1 MIYNIPN
8 VLLALA
14 TIVPVILFAIG
25 SVRGKQVYQMS
36 EVGLSILILV
46 ILSVASA
53 GLLTASASYEAGQF
67 MPSWIAGGV
76 LAAMT
81 MMNAIQVSRL
91 KKNFAFET
99 AITSEDFRSRGFGR
113 NGGGEPVGEGEPVV
127 AVRRACCNSAIVED
141 TGIAAD
147 TLKENSPFKN
157 LALVI
162 PLVTVNF
169 FRIEIAFMV
178 QSDRI
183 MVVAASSAKIRPWY
197 TGFAFLAFIPIIER
211 DAKAMAE
218 GRVNCKKRGDVCV
231 ATSNGHKGNVSSENE
246 CQAAAAVDVEQLFEP
261 DPQGDAKKPRVDPT
275 QVRLIAKGVA
285 TFKGSGTFED
295 IKIEVKPT
303 DAITLST
310 KITPPS
316 APDLKEDLNR
326 PVTYECRPY
335 VESEEF

>member
-1 MIYNIPN
+1 MA
-8 VLLALA
+8 V
-14 TIVPVILFAIG
+14 
-25 SVRGKQVYQMS
+25 
-36 EVGLSILILV
+36 
-46 ILSVASA
+46 
-53 GLLTASASYEAGQF
+53 
-67 MPSWIAGGV
+67 
-76 LAAMT
+76 
-81 MMNAIQVSRL
+81 MNAVQVSRL
-91 KKNFAFET
+91 KKKFALET
-99 AITSEDFRSRGFGR
+99 AITDDDFRSRD
-113 NGGGEPVGEGEPVV
+113 GGEPVGGDERVV
-127 AVRRACCNSAIVED
+127 AVRRACCTSDIAED

-147 TLKENSPFKN
+147 TLKESSPFKN

-169 FRIEIAFMV
+169 FRIEIAFQV

-197 TGFAFLAFIPIIER
+197 TGFAFLAFIPIIQR
-211 DAKAMAE
+211 DAMAMAE
-218 GRVNCKKRGDVCV
+218 GRVTCKKRGDVCV

-326 PVTYECRPY
+326 PVTFECRPCA
-335 VESEEF
+335 ETEEF